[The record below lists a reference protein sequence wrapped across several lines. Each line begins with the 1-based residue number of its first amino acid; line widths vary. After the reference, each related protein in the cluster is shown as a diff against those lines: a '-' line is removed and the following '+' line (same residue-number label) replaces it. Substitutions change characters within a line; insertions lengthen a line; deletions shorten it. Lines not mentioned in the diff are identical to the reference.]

1 MSTETHEAPVTN
13 RRLQFLEKRVA
24 RSLEAG
30 ASAANARLNYNRQE
44 ASALRWAIETIT
56 GEAVPG

>member
-13 RRLQFLEKRVA
+13 GHP
-24 RSLEAG
+24 EAG
-30 ASAANARLNYNRQE
+30 ASAGNARVNYNRQE

-56 GEAVPG
+56 GEAAPG